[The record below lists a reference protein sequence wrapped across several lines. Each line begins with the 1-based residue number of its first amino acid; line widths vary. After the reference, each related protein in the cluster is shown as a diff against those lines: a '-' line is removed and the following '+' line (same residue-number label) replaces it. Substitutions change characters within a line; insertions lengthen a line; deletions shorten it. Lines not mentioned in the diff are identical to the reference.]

1 MVLYRTYLQF
11 KLHPIGDNLM
21 KKCPNCSYS
30 NPDVKFCA
38 ECGTDLRTVEVKK
51 TCYIAMKSED
61 GVYTVRG
68 ERYPTREAFEDAH
81 LNMMHNL
88 DGIFVI
94 HAFVDDLV
102 TGQPFTPIGIDKIVN
117 FGTFRRYD
125 PFPITLS

>member
-1 MVLYRTYLQF
+1 
-11 KLHPIGDNLM
+11 M
-21 KKCPNCSYS
+21 KVCPKCSEK

-38 ECGTDLRTVEVKK
+38 ERGTDLRSVEARK
-51 TCYIAMKSED
+51 TCYVAMKSED
-61 GVYTVRG
+61 GVRTLRG

-125 PFPITLS
+125 PFLVTLS